1 MNKYVLESIGTIR
14 SEIKKNEDAPKFYTE
29 GAPNA
34 HLELRPSY
42 VPARAMELRN
52 HYDFISNFH
61 PFQSFPISLGP

>member
-42 VPARAMELRN
+42 REGRERMKVGNEV
-52 HYDFISNFH
+52 IV
-61 PFQSFPISLGP
+61 IT